1 MTHQRFRRRHPV
13 FSGLLIL
20 AGIFLLFWG
29 GIRVLVTSAT
39 RPEQSGIF
47 SLRKGIGV
55 IELTGVL
62 VSSEEILHNL
72 TEFRQDDDVKA
83 IVLRIDS
90 PGGAVGASQEVYT
103 EVQRTNKVKPVVAS
117 LGSVAAS
124 GGYYAALGA
133 ERIIANPGTITGSI
147 GVIIK
152 FMNFS
157 ALFDKIG
164 FRSEVVKSGKL
175 KDMGAPDRP
184 VTEEER
190 ALLQGLIDNVHS
202 QFVEAVVVSRH
213 LAEETV
219 RAMADGRIFSGEQA
233 REQGLIDDFGN
244 FTDAVMLAASLGG
257 LDTDHKMPRLI
268 YPAQKD
274 FPFLELLRSEGSD
287 SLWNH
292 FISRFP
298 GLFYEW
304 SLSG

>member
-1 MTHQRFRRRHPV
+1 MLF
-13 FSGLLIL
+13 GLLIL

-39 RPEQSGIF
+39 RPEKRGLFNLQ
-47 SLRKGIGV
+47 KGIGV
-55 IELTGVL
+55 IELTGVIA
-62 VSSEEILHNL
+62 SSTEILQYL

-103 EVQRTNKVKPVVAS
+103 EVQRTNKIKPVVAS

-133 ERIIANPGTITGSI
+133 ERIIASPGTITGSI

-152 FMNFS
+152 FVNLS
-157 ALFDKIG
+157 QLFDKIG
-164 FRSEVVKSGKL
+164 FQSEVVKSGKL
-175 KDMGAPDRP
+175 KDIGSPDRA

-190 ALLQGLIDNVHS
+190 ALLQELIDNVHG
-202 QFVEAVVVSRH
+202 QFIDAVVTSRK
-213 LAEETV
+213 LDPITV
-219 RAMADGRIFSGEQA
+219 RALADGRIFSGQQA
-233 REQGLIDDFGN
+233 RENGLIDDFGN
-244 FTDAVMLAASLGG
+244 FNDAVMLAAELGG
-257 LDTDHKMPRLI
+257 LETGDTLPRLI
-268 YPAQKD
+268 YPAKKE
-274 FPFLELLRSEGSD
+274 FPFLDLLRGEGGD
-287 SLWNH
+287 ALWNH

-304 SLSG
+304 SFSR

>member
-1 MTHQRFRRRHPV
+1 MTQQGFRRRHPV
-13 FSGLLIL
+13 FFGLLIL

-29 GIRVLVTSAT
+29 GIRVLFTSAT
-39 RPEQSGIF
+39 RPEKRALF
-47 SLRKGIGV
+47 SLQRGIGV

-62 VSSEEILHNL
+62 ATSTEILQDL
-72 TEFRQDDDVKA
+72 TEFRQDDDVRA

-133 ERIIANPGTITGSI
+133 ERIIASPGTITGSI

-152 FMNFS
+152 FVNLS

-164 FRSEVVKSGKL
+164 FQSEVVKSGKL
-175 KDMGAPDRP
+175 KDLGSPDRA

-190 ALLQGLIDNVHS
+190 AVLQGLIDNVHT
-202 QFVEAVVVSRH
+202 QFVDAVVASRK
-213 LAEETV
+213 LTAETV
-219 RAMADGRIFSGEQA
+219 RPLADGRIFSGEQA
-233 REQGLIDDFGN
+233 KAMGLIDDFGN
-244 FTDAVMLAASLGG
+244 FTDAVMLAAELGG
-257 LDTDHKMPRLI
+257 LETGNTMPRLI
-268 YPAQKD
+268 YPAKQK
-274 FPFLELLRSEGSD
+274 FPFLEILRGEGSD

-292 FISRFP
+292 FMSRFP

-304 SLSG
+304 SLSR

>member
-1 MTHQRFRRRHPV
+1 MTQLGLRRRHPV
-13 FSGLLIL
+13 LFGLLIL

-29 GIRVLVTSAT
+29 GVRVLVSSAS
-39 RPEQSGIF
+39 RPEKRGIF
-47 SLRKGIGV
+47 SLQKGIGV

-62 VSSEEILHNL
+62 VSSEEILQNL
-72 TEFRQDDDVKA
+72 TEFRQDDTVQA

-103 EVQRTNKVKPVVAS
+103 EVQRTNKIKPVVAS

-133 ERIIANPGTITGSI
+133 ERIIASPGTITGSI

-152 FMNFS
+152 FMNLS

-164 FRSEVVKSGKL
+164 FHSEVVKSGKL
-175 KDMGAPDRP
+175 KDMGSPERP
-184 VTEEER
+184 ITEEER

-202 QFVEAVVVSRH
+202 QFVDAVVASRH
-213 LAEETV
+213 LTADIV
-219 RAMADGRIFSGEQA
+219 RPMADGRIFSGEQA
-233 REQGLIDDFGN
+233 KEKGLIDDFGN
-244 FTDAVMLAASLGG
+244 FTDAVMLAAELGG
-257 LDTDHKMPRLI
+257 LDTGNTMPRLI
-268 YPAQKD
+268 YPAKKD
-274 FPFLELLRSEGSD
+274 FPFLELLRGEGSD
-287 SLWNH
+287 AIWNH

-304 SLSG
+304 SLSR